1 MIETVSGSPSN
12 EQTTIRVAFVRLS
25 ALCWT
30 FFEYQL
36 RIKSK
41 QMGVELIDRPV
52 STLGEQVA
60 EIDRL
65 LREKVDVLLFRPMA
79 TDAADLLA
87 ILERAR
93 NEGVHLI
100 SIDGL
105 PGGTADMCSISADN
119 LGGQAKLA
127 EYVFNKMGG
136 KGKIAYLQGD
146 QRTEAGVLRTEGL
159 KSALARYPR
168 VELAFTG
175 SFDWSSNSQ
184 NFVQGVE
191 LAKAALHDHPDLDFI
206 ISATDEGALGVDSV
220 LAQLG
225 YRGKIM
231 VAGFDGMPEGITAIG
246 NGDLEATASQPL
258 DRMADLALQMATG
271 LCRGEISTFT
281 HHVLDVDLVTRATIR
296 DAAIRALR
304 VFPEVTADLNQQA
317 TDLKNNAAF
326 LESLF
331 DVMPTM
337 VLVKDAKD
345 LRYVIVNRARE
356 AWLNTPHGFQLGK
369 NAHDFY
375 PADIAARYDAE
386 DNGVLAR
393 GVMLDL
399 AEEASELEGCGK
411 RYTRTRKIPI
421 FDAEGKPDYLMVI
434 SEDITRKKQ
443 ASDALALHTA
453 ELEKTNLALRKNN
466 EKLVEADKMAA
477 LGVLVAGV
485 SHELNTPIGNSL
497 MAITTYADHTRHLEE
512 SIKTGLTRTML
523 KDYLSDAVEGMG
535 ILERNLRRAA
545 ELIGSFKQISVDQSS
560 SQARAFNLATVVNDM
575 LLTLSP
581 SLKKTPF
588 VIRQEIPDE
597 LIMNSFPGPLEQV
610 LMNLIN
616 NSVIHGFEGRSQGLI
631 EISAGITRPGWL
643 DLSVR
648 DNGVGIEPSRIRHV
662 FDPFYSTKFGKGGSG
677 LGLSVSSNIVTR
689 LLGGQIEVQSTPET
703 GTRFTLTLPMVM
715 EKNDG

>member
-1 MIETVSGSPSN
+1 MMEKISRSPSG
-12 EQTTIRVAFVRLS
+12 ERATIRVAFVRLS

-36 RIKSK
+36 RIKAK

-60 EIDRL
+60 EIERL
-65 LREKVDVLLFRPMA
+65 LLEKLDVLLFRPMA
-79 TDAADLLA
+79 TNAADLLA
-87 ILERAR
+87 VLERAR

-100 SIDGL
+100 SIDGS

-119 LGGQAKLA
+119 RGGQAKLA

-136 KGKIAYLQGD
+136 NGKIAYLQGD

-159 KSALARYPR
+159 RSVLARFPGI
-168 VELAFTG
+168 ELVFTG
-175 SFDWSSNSQ
+175 SFDWSSNSR
-184 NFVQGVE
+184 NFTQGVE
-191 LAKAALHDHPDLDFI
+191 LAEAALHDHPDLDFI

-225 YRGKIM
+225 CRGEIM
-231 VAGFDGMPEGITAIG
+231 VAGFDGMPEGITAL
-246 NGDLEATASQPL
+246 GDGGLEATASQPL
-258 DRMADLALQMATG
+258 DRMADLALQLATG
-271 LCRGEISTFT
+271 LCRGEITGFT

-317 TDLKNNAAF
+317 TDQKNNAAF

-369 NAHDFY
+369 AAHDFY

-386 DNGVLAR
+386 DYGVLAS
-393 GVMLDL
+393 GVMLDIP
-399 AEEASELEGCGK
+399 EEESDLEGCGK

-421 FDAEGKPDYLMVI
+421 FDAEGNPDYLMII
-434 SEDITRKKQ
+434 SEDITRKKL
-443 ASDALALHTA
+443 ANDALAQHTA

-477 LGVLVAGV
+477 LGVLVAGI
-485 SHELNTPIGNSL
+485 SHELNTPIGNAL
-497 MAITTYADHTRHLEE
+497 MAITTYADHTRHLVERTE
-512 SIKTGLTRTML
+512 TGLTRSML
-523 KDYLSDAVEGMG
+523 NGYLSDAVEGME

-545 ELIGSFKQISVDQSS
+545 ELIGSFKQISADQSS
-560 SQARAFNLATVVNDM
+560 SQARTFNLATVVNDM

-588 VIRQEIPDE
+588 VIRQQIPDE
-597 LIMNSFPGPLEQV
+597 LILNSFPGPLEQV
-610 LMNLIN
+610 LMNLIH
-616 NSVIHGFEGRSQGLI
+616 NSVIHGFEGRSHGLI
-631 EISAGITRPGWL
+631 EISARIARPGWL
-643 DLSVR
+643 ELSVQ
-648 DNGVGIEPSRIRHV
+648 DDGVGISPSRIPHV

-677 LGLSVSSNIVTR
+677 LGLSVSGNIVTH
-689 LLGGQIEVQSTPET
+689 LLGGQIEVHSTPET
-703 GTRFTLTLPMVM
+703 GTRFTLTLPMTM
-715 EKNDG
+715 EKGSD

>member
-1 MIETVSGSPSN
+1 MMEEAPRSPSGARA
-12 EQTTIRVAFVRLS
+12 TIRVAFVRLA

-36 RIKSK
+36 RIKAK
-41 QMGVELIDRPV
+41 QIGVELIDRPV
-52 STLGEQVA
+52 SSLGEQVA
-60 EIDRL
+60 EIERL
-65 LREKVDVLLFRPMA
+65 LLDKPDVLLFRPMV
-79 TDAADLLA
+79 TGAANLLA
-87 ILERAR
+87 VLERAR
-93 NEGVHLI
+93 EAGVHLI
-100 SIDGL
+100 SIDGS

-127 EYVFNKMGG
+127 EYVFNRMGG

-159 KSALARYPR
+159 KSALARYPG
-168 VELAFTG
+168 VELAFTE

-184 NFVQGVE
+184 NFLQGE
-191 LAKAALHDHPDLDFI
+191 EFAKAALHNHPDLDFI

-225 YRGKIM
+225 YRGKIL
-231 VAGFDGMPEGITAIG
+231 VAGFDGMPEGITALG

-281 HHVLDVDLVTRATIR
+281 HHVLDVDLVTRATIS

-317 TDLKNNAAF
+317 TDQKNNAAF

-337 VLVKDAKD
+337 VLVKDARD
-345 LRYVIVNRARE
+345 LSYVSVNRARE

-369 NAHDFY
+369 AVHDFY

-386 DNGVLAR
+386 DYGVLAS
-393 GVMLDL
+393 GVMLDIP
-399 AEEASELEGCGK
+399 EEESDLEGRGK

-421 FDAEGKPDYLMVI
+421 LDAEGKPDYLMII

-443 ASDALALHTA
+443 ARDALALHTA
-453 ELEKTNLALRKNN
+453 ELEKINLALKKNN

-477 LGVLVAGV
+477 LGVLVAGI
-485 SHELNTPIGNSL
+485 SHEINTPIGNAL

-560 SQARAFNLATVVNDM
+560 SQARTFNLATVVNDM